1 MRALYL
7 GGCHAEALTVYRE
20 FRATLMDELGL
31 EPSAALRAL
40 EQDILQQR
48 ADLAIS
54 RPRPGPR
61 RQGHAVGLPGFDER
75 FVGRVTELSW
85 LEVLLGRSAP
95 RDRPVVAWLA
105 GEAGAGKT
113 TLAAVFG
120 RIASARG
127 AAVAYTRCAAG
138 VAIATQLLE
147 ELDAASS
154 FTSGSAAEPDISSR
168 QAVVDALDGF
178 GGGSGR
184 C

>member
-7 GGCHAEALTVYRE
+7 SGRHAEALTVYRE
-20 FRATLMDELGL
+20 FRATLMDEIGL
-31 EPSAALRAL
+31 EPSTALRAL

-48 ADLAIS
+48 AARAIS

-61 RQGHAVGLPGFDER
+61 RQGRVVELPGFDER

-85 LEVLLGRSAP
+85 LEVLLGRAAP
-95 RDRPVVAWLA
+95 GDRPVVAWLT

-127 AAVAYTRCAAG
+127 AAVVYARCADG
-138 VAIATQLLE
+138 VAIA
-147 ELDAASS
+147 
-154 FTSGSAAEPDISSR
+154 
-168 QAVVDALDGF
+168 
-178 GGGSGR
+178 
-184 C
+184 